1 MAVNRGIERNV
12 LVVDDDFDVR
22 SSCAAVLRTA
32 GYCVREA
39 EDGYAA
45 IEGLRSGDIGVVI
58 LDVNMPRLDGL
69 ALLDEVDDLPP
80 VILMTEREYDFD
92 VIARRSKVSLYV
104 AKPVAPDDL
113 IEAVAHLLSSARGD

>member
-1 MAVNRGIERNV
+1 M
-12 LVVDDDFDVR
+12 
-22 SSCAAVLRTA
+22 
-32 GYCVREA
+32 
-39 EDGYAA
+39 
-45 IEGLRSGDIGVVI
+45 I

-69 ALLDEVDDLPP
+69 ALLDEVDDLQP

-104 AKPVAPDDL
+104 AKPVAPGDL